1 MKIKIRNFKHIDLL
15 PDLISFRPIISRNF
29 DKNKN
34 PVIKIIVA
42 CDEKNVIGKNNQLIW
57 HLPADLK
64 HFKNLTTGHSI
75 IMGRKT
81 FDSIGKALPNRN
93 NLVVSRQNQ
102 ILADGIILCHS
113 LEEAI
118 LKAKSLSRDDIFIIG
133 GAEIYKQALEIAD
146 QVILTRLHDYF
157 DGDAFF
163 PEMPSQEWE
172 IIQIERGITDEKNP
186 YQYSFLT
193 YQRIR

>member
-1 MKIKIRNFKHIDLL
+1 M
-15 PDLISFRPIISRNF
+15 
-29 DKNKN
+29 
-34 PVIKIIVA
+34 A

-93 NLVVSRQNQ
+93 NFVISRQNH
-102 ILADGIILCHS
+102 IHAEEIILCNS
-113 LEEAI
+113 LDEAI
-118 LKAKSLSRDDIFIIG
+118 LKAKSLSRGDIFIIG
-133 GAEIYKQALEIAD
+133 GADIYQQAIDIAD

-163 PEMPSQEWE
+163 PELASQDWE
-172 IIQIERGITDEKNP
+172 IIQTERGITDERNP

>member
-1 MKIKIRNFKHIDLL
+1 M
-15 PDLISFRPIISRNF
+15 
-29 DKNKN
+29 
-34 PVIKIIVA
+34 IKIIVA

-81 FDSIGKALPNRN
+81 FESIGKALPNRN
-93 NLVVSRQNQ
+93 NLVVSRQSHLNV
-102 ILADGIILCHS
+102 DGIILCHS

-133 GAEIYKQALEIAD
+133 GAEIYRQALPLAD
-146 QVILTRLHDYF
+146 QIILTRLHDYF

-163 PEMPSQEWE
+163 PELPSEQWE
-172 IIQIERGITDEKNP
+172 VIHAERGITDEKNP
-186 YQYSFLT
+186 YQYSFMT
-193 YQRIR
+193 YQKI

>member
-1 MKIKIRNFKHIDLL
+1 M
-15 PDLISFRPIISRNF
+15 ISFRPIISRNF

-172 IIQIERGITDEKNP
+172 IIQTERGITDEKNP